1 MTDAEAAEMTKA
13 GTGRRR
19 QRRSSERQGRE
30 RGGGKR
36 SQAESGKREAGEG
49 MREVVIG
56 ALVLRHVLCRTGE
69 TISRAA
75 SRSFSL

>member
-1 MTDAEAAEMTKA
+1 M
-13 GTGRRR
+13 
-19 QRRSSERQGRE
+19 RE
-30 RGGGKR
+30 EGGGKR

-56 ALVLRHVLCRTGE
+56 ALELRNVLGRTGQ

-75 SRSFSL
+75 SRSFAL

>member
-19 QRRSSERQGRE
+19 QRRSSGRQE
-30 RGGGKR
+30 AGGGKR

-56 ALVLRHVLCRTGE
+56 ALVLRNVLGRTGQ

-75 SRSFSL
+75 SRSFAL